1 MPQFPSF
8 VDSLPVTRRA
18 LEFAADHHEGQR
30 RESDDAAFILHP
42 LEVAQLL
49 RARGYPDEVVAAGV
63 LHDSLED
70 TDATPLELEQRFGS
84 AVAALVCSVS
94 EPPSSGSYAQ
104 RKARLRAALAH
115 AGPDSLAVYAAD
127 KVAKV
132 RELRMTLARDWS
144 AAVSPETADKLAP
157 LLGEPGAAR
166 EPARRRPAGRP
177 AALRARGARHAAA
190 AHAGDAPG
198 RSARRVVGPPRQE
211 RLPLRAGEPPAGDA
225 HACFATDAGRM
236 SHK

>member
-8 VDSLPVTRRA
+8 VDSLPITRRA

-30 RESDDAAFILHP
+30 RDSDDAAFILHP

-49 RARGYPDEVVAAGV
+49 RGRGYPDEVVAAGV

-84 AVAALVCSVS
+84 VVAALVCSVS
-94 EPPSSGSYAQ
+94 EPITVGTYAQ
-104 RKARLRAALAH
+104 RKVRLREALTT

-144 AAVSPETADKLAP
+144 AAVNPETADKLHHYWASLAMLEGVLDDDP
-157 LLGEPGAAR
+157 LVHQLRFELEALATLPPRTPGTLPVSTR
-166 EPARRRPAGRP
+166 ERTPAPAGTP
-177 AALRARGARHAAA
+177 
-190 AHAGDAPG
+190 PTP
-198 RSARRVVGPPRQE
+198 RV
-211 RLPLRAGEPPAGDA
+211 
-225 HACFATDAGRM
+225 
-236 SHK
+236 